1 MKYGLIK
8 SQLKDV
14 YDDLAVYW
22 GNDTTLWDWGL
33 DDIKE
38 LAKSLKKSGNR
49 KVLDLGCGSGVHA
62 KRFFDEGLEV
72 YGLDLSPKMINEAKR
87 RVPNGKFIVGDMN
100 SLPYK
105 DEFFG
110 GVYARASLLHIP
122 KNKISKVLK
131 EINRVLKSGGIL
143 YLALKEG
150 EGEEEKEDMR
160 HGKKV
165 RRFFAYFKEDEIK
178 KYLEDA
184 RFKVLKFKKFL
195 KSENST
201 AWLLVFSEKL

>member
-1 MKYGLIK
+1 MNYVKIRN
-8 SQLKDV
+8 QLRDV

-22 GNDTTLWDWGL
+22 GKDTTLWDWGL
-33 DDIKE
+33 DDIEEFSKIVKDAGE
-38 LAKSLKKSGNR
+38 S

-62 KRFFDEGLEV
+62 KHLFDEGLEV

-87 RVPNGKFIVGDMN
+87 RVPKGKFVVGDMN

-122 KNKISKVLK
+122 KTRIAKVLK
-131 EINRVLKSGGIL
+131 DVHRVLEPGGIF

-160 HGKKV
+160 HGNKV
-165 RRFFAYFKEDEIK
+165 KRFFAYFKEDEIK
-178 KYLEDA
+178 RYLENA
-184 RFKVLKFKKFL
+184 KFEVLKVKKFSRT
-195 KSENST
+195 KNST
-201 AWLLVFSEKL
+201 AWLLIFAEKL

>member
-1 MKYGLIK
+1 MKYESIK

-22 GNDTTLWDWGL
+22 GKDTTLWDWGL
-33 DDIKE
+33 DDIEE
-38 LAKSLKKSGNR
+38 LAGIIKKSGNR

-62 KRFFDEGLEV
+62 KRFSDEGLEV
-72 YGLDLSPKMINEAKR
+72 YGLDLSSKMINEAKK
-87 RVPNGKFIVGDMN
+87 RVPKGKFIVGDMN
-100 SLPYK
+100 SMPYK

-122 KNKISKVLK
+122 KTRIASVLK
-131 EINRVLKSGGIL
+131 EINRVLKIGGIF

-150 EGEEEKEDMR
+150 EGEEEKEDTR
-160 HGKKV
+160 HGKNV
-165 RRFFAYFKEDEIK
+165 RRFFAYFKEGEIK
-178 KYLEDA
+178 KYLEEA
-184 RFKVLKFKKFL
+184 KFKVLKVKKYM

-201 AWLLVFSEKL
+201 AWLLVFSKKL